1 MFSGIRQKIKEFF
14 KKMAG
19 SKTIEQALKIN
30 PVISEKMSFAI
41 ELWDLMYKDQAP
53 WLKDSSY
60 SDPVAIKSLGLPS
73 FIASE
78 KARVVTL
85 EMTSE
90 ITAPA
95 EVETSE
101 GITVDSIK
109 STSNARADYLNEQY
123 QEKVISKIRTQLE
136 YGIAKGGFVIKPY
149 YIPGNV
155 DNGSKQV
162 GQLEFDF
169 VQADNFY
176 PLGFDASGKITE
188 AAFIQRKTDKDTV
201 YTRLELHSL
210 KGNSVVVRNKAY
222 KSTNKNSDSLG
233 DEIPL
238 SSVPEWAA
246 FQPKTVINNV
256 DRLLFAYFKMPEAN
270 TIDTYSPLGV
280 SGYSR
285 AASLIEEADKQYSRM
300 LWEFE
305 GGELAIDIDCD
316 ALMEKDDGSGHPVI
330 TRPVMQQRLFRKVD
344 LHNGD
349 DSDTYSVFSP
359 ALRDASLINGLNNIL
374 KRIEDVCALARG
386 TLTDPS
392 NDGRTATEIKMLKAR
407 TYESVTDIQKS
418 LQKTLEDVVYI
429 MNVYCTLYNIVGDSP
444 MDPKNGAPIPD
455 NIGKYEVSFGWD
467 DSILTDKDEQLNKML
482 LLEQIGV
489 VSKLEIRMMYF
500 GETEQ
505 QAKEALAK
513 IDAENIEAVENDFEK
528 QGVR

>member
-1 MFSGIRQKIKEFF
+1 MT
-14 KKMAG
+14 G
-19 SKTIEQALKIN
+19 SKTIEQTLNVKSIM
-30 PVISEKMSFAI
+30 SEKMSSAV

-53 WLKDSSY
+53 WLKHPSN
-60 SDPVAIKSLGLPS
+60 SDPVSIKSLGLPS

-95 EVETSE
+95 DSKSE
-101 GITVDSIK
+101 SVK
-109 STSNARADYLNEQY
+109 RADYLNEQY
-123 QEKVISKIRTQLE
+123 QKKVISKIRTQLE

-149 YIPGNV
+149 YV
-155 DNGSKQV
+155 SDEAEA

-169 VQADNFY
+169 VQADNFF
-176 PLGFDASGKITE
+176 PISFDASGKITE
-188 AAFIQRKTDKDTV
+188 AAFVQRKTDKNIV
-201 YTRLELHSL
+201 YTRLEIHSL
-210 KGNSVVVRNKAY
+210 KGSSVIVRNKAY
-222 KSTNKNSDSLG
+222 KSTNESSGNIG

-238 SSVPEWAA
+238 SNVAEWSSLQPE
-246 FQPKTVINNV
+246 TTINNM

-305 GGELAIDIDCD
+305 GGELAVDIDSD
-316 ALMEKDDGSGHPVI
+316 ALMEKDDKNGRAQVI
-330 TRPVMQQRLFRKVD
+330 RPVMQQRLFRKID
-344 LHNGD
+344 LGAD
-349 DSDTYSVFSP
+349 GDTYNVFSP
-359 ALRDASLINGLNNIL
+359 SLRDISLINGLNTIL

-407 TYESVTDIQKS
+407 TYESVRDIQKS
-418 LQKTLEDVVYI
+418 LQNTLEDVVYI
-429 MNVYCTLYNIVGDSP
+429 MNVYCTLYNIVGDAP
-444 MDPKNGAPIPD
+444 INPKSGAPLPD

-467 DSILTDKDEQLNKML
+467 DSILTDKDEELNKML
-482 LLEQIGV
+482 LLEQNGV

-505 QAKEALAK
+505 QAKEALARVN
-513 IDAENIEAVENDFEK
+513 AESVQEVEDRFEE
-528 QGVR
+528 